1 MRPAAAVRHPART
14 WRPPLALVLATATV
28 AAAVWG
34 RWAWLRPDLPPAWW
48 AGAVLGLVWLGVAL
62 AQARRQGEPG
72 ELVWDP
78 ASPDGGQGWLWQPV
92 GRARPQ
98 ALQAPQVAWRG
109 AAGVLVCA
117 RRAADGAPLRCWCP
131 AQQGDGP
138 ALRRALAATG
148 APPPSA
154 IVGARRTS

>member
-1 MRPAAAVRHPART
+1 MRPAAAVRHPAWT
-14 WRPPLALVLATATV
+14 WRPPLTLVLTTATV
-28 AAAVWG
+28 VATVLA

-48 AGAVLGLVWLGVAL
+48 LGAGLGLAWLGVAL

-78 ASPDGGQGWLWQPV
+78 ASADGGCWLWQPA
-92 GRARPQ
+92 GRVRPQ
-98 ALQAPQVAWRG
+98 ALQAPWVAWRS

-131 AQQGDGP
+131 AGRGDGP
-138 ALRRALAATG
+138 ALRRALAAVG